1 MEIENIDCV
10 SIIMAAYNAEKT
22 IAKSIESVLQQT
34 YRNFELLIIDDCST
48 DNTFDIVAQYNDC
61 RIRVFTHSQNIGVSQ
76 TRHQGILEAKG
87 DWIAILDS
95 DDLWAHD
102 KLEKQFKRQKETNGE
117 FFFTASSFILNDKQK
132 NWILEVPETIEYKEL
147 LKQNRISNSSVLI
160 RKKLYQQYEVVKEG
174 IIHEDFACW
183 LNVLKNGI
191 VAYGI
196 NEPLLIYRVAYN
208 SKSGNKWKALLMNWN
223 TYRLIGLNHLQ
234 AAYYMLWYIYNGV
247 IKYKNI
253 MK

>member
-117 FFFTASSFILNDKQK
+117 FFFTASSFIL
-132 NWILEVPETIEYKEL
+132 LEFNL
-147 LKQNRISNSSVLI
+147 
-160 RKKLYQQYEVVKEG
+160 
-174 IIHEDFACW
+174 
-183 LNVLKNGI
+183 
-191 VAYGI
+191 
-196 NEPLLIYRVAYN
+196 
-208 SKSGNKWKALLMNWN
+208 
-223 TYRLIGLNHLQ
+223 
-234 AAYYMLWYIYNGV
+234 
-247 IKYKNI
+247 
-253 MK
+253 